1 MREIFI
7 IRLELQFGHRLE
19 DDSEVRRL
27 RRQEFVDLPAVA
39 RSYLFL
45 RHQCDFRLS
54 LGIELEVGAAHIN

>member
-7 IRLELQFGHRLE
+7 IWLELQFGHRLE

-39 RSYLFL
+39 RSHLFL
-45 RHQCDFRLS
+45 RHQFDYRLR